1 MNSVTH
7 AVQGEDFGD
16 SDGFGNS
23 HDSEDARAC
32 ASGAAEPAA
41 AQGSTVETADDLLR
55 RYPKLAELE
64 GLEDE
69 ECIAAYSS
77 VLVQLQR
84 DLDSVRG

>member
-1 MNSVTH
+1 MIPRML
-7 AVQGEDFGD
+7 AP
-16 SDGFGNS
+16 
-23 HDSEDARAC
+23 A
-32 ASGAAEPAA
+32 PAA
-41 AQGSTVETADDLLR
+41 QPNLPPPKDAVETADDLLR